1 MKGAD
6 MYARNFL
13 LLLSFVGLMAGFGPV
28 NAGYEGLF
36 KETRSAAWAIYTRS
50 AGGMNASCS
59 ATAIRSDSKTYLLT
73 AGHCFLGIDFARTD
87 FLVTQDHFTFYPAR
101 VFRSGL
107 KIKKGMQE
115 TSASLDDYS
124 GDDWAIVE
132 GDVGGK
138 PTLPL
143 GDSSALAVGQ
153 DLVVVGVPFGMDFLA
168 VQGIVGS
175 LDLSLSKL
183 VWNHY
188 YGANIFSAGGNSGS
202 GVISAKQKAVVGI
215 VNAGPGA
222 QSSMMIF
229 MPVSKLPKDLWGKKL
244 PAPVGK

>member
-1 MKGAD
+1 MK
-6 MYARNFL
+6 L
-13 LLLSFVGLMAGFGPV
+13 LLVGLLALLSGYA
-28 NAGYEGLF
+28 NAGYEDLF
-36 KETRSAAWAIYTRS
+36 KETKSAAWAIYTRS
-50 AGGMNASCS
+50 TGGMNASCS
-59 ATAIRSDSKTYLLT
+59 ATAIKSDSKKTYLLT

-87 FLVTQDHFTFYPAR
+87 FLVTQDHFTFYPSR
-101 VFRSGL
+101 VFKSGL

-115 TSASLDDYS
+115 TSTDLDNYS

-138 PTLPL
+138 PVLAV

-153 DLVVVGVPFGMDFLA
+153 DLIVVGVPFGMDFLA

-202 GVISAKQKAVVGI
+202 GVISAKQKAVIGI

-229 MPVSKLPKDLWGKKL
+229 MPVSKLPEDLWKIKGADK
-244 PAPVGK
+244 